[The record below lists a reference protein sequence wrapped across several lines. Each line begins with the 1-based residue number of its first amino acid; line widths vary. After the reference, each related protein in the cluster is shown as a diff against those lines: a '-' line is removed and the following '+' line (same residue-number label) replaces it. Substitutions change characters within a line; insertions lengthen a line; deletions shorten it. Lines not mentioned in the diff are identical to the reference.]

1 MVLLWRGD
9 YADHIGI
16 TAVLQPYYCYS
27 FIQTVWSGRIF
38 HFLIFLV
45 LLIDIQT
52 VVAAHKYRLLV
63 PLSIIT
69 SFYLSTY
76 SLMQICVVFSIDT
89 FAGILVCITLV
100 ESIRAALHTVCGTGL
115 ALLVIVVWVAG
126 VTRVTVT
133 LASPWKVINIAWYN
147 MTQYNATEHN
157 ITWCNIL

>member
-1 MVLLWRGD
+1 MVLMWRED
-9 YADHIGI
+9 YANHIGI
-16 TAVLQPYYCYS
+16 TAVFQPYYRYS

-63 PLSIIT
+63 PL
-69 SFYLSTY
+69 FYYYIFLFIYILTDAGLCS
-76 SLMQICVVFSIDT
+76 FSIDI